1 MAYVDISND
10 PLQIP
15 AGFFTRIGASKNR
28 WRKIGSAITKS
39 TALSALAS
47 GALPAASVTAGNT
60 AVIPTDNCPAARI
73 MFGGA
78 ATDNQTITTFQVVLW
93 YPLALVA
100 ADAFAY
106 VPIIAAEGD
115 ARFSAL
121 TYAVDDIGDATNL
134 WCDYINETKHRP
146 AVYVVSPA
154 DDSCPAYIE
163 LDVRGAAGISV
174 RVRRGTATSVDVW
187 LQLGEFISPFSHSGL
202 GEYYTEASVTMA
214 ALTTGTVAA
223 HKALLVTGL
232 VRYEIVTEVV
242 ATLTDAANA
251 GTIIVGTA
259 DDTDSING
267 QGTPLDTDR
276 CVTNGLLPVDGADI
290 ASADSPASYI
300 DSPGDVDCV
309 ARGVSNGRD
318 IIYTIAGEALTDGT
332 LRWHCRWW
340 PLEPGANIA
349 PGDGSAV

>member
-232 VRYEIVTEVV
+232 VRYEIVTECVSNLAG
-242 ATLTDAANA
+242 ATATY
-251 GTIIVGTA
+251 ICGTA
-259 DDTDSING
+259 DDADSISG
-267 QGTPLDTDR
+267 QGTAITATDIDANDL
-276 CVTNGLLPVDGADI
+276 VPVDGADT
-290 ASADSPASYI
+290 PVASYI

-318 IIYTIAGEALTDGT
+318 IIYTIAGGALTDGT